1 MKLTFYTIDDLRLKR
16 GLQTEARFPTVQE
29 ALAHYQSLPNDV
41 AKELGMTNGVR
52 TLRLIRRAGLS
63 PNQHFSEN
71 ILVTDK
77 LIQPPWRGAPEVAS
91 AAQKCVPAL
100 NIRFCLEKNRLVP
113 KPTEPSEELRR
124 YISGPPLV
132 IRAYVVGP
140 GWLSPDELDR
150 RFPKEDGGFC
160 YPLVLK
166 YQVEIQTDE
175 SSRTIEL
182 NHWDLRRLEIR
193 ARNLAASTNT

>member
-1 MKLTFYTIDDLRLKR
+1 M
-16 GLQTEARFPTVQE
+16 
-29 ALAHYQSLPNDV
+29 
-41 AKELGMTNGVR
+41 
-52 TLRLIRRAGLS
+52 
-63 PNQHFSEN
+63 
-71 ILVTDK
+71 
-77 LIQPPWRGAPEVAS
+77 AS
-91 AAQKCVPAL
+91 AAQRCVPAL

-113 KPTEPSEELRR
+113 KPAEPSEELRR
-124 YISGPPLV
+124 YIDGPPIV
-132 IRAYVVGP
+132 TQAYVIGP
-140 GWLSPDELDR
+140 GWLSLDELDR

-160 YPLVLK
+160 YPFVLK